1 MKLSILSFFTFALAA
16 SAAPA
21 GCDFDLEGYAK
32 DNPIGPTTGGAQKG
46 STNVTISTVPE
57 FLAAI
62 NGTAPKIIYAKGTF
76 NFTSRPRVGSNKS
89 LIGVGKGAWI
99 TGAGLT
105 IVPWAY
111 NIIVR
116 NFGIRAIVDDDAITI
131 QNSTRV
137 WIDHNEFTSGNFP
150 AAGPDVFDGQVDIIR
165 ASDWITVSW
174 NYFHD
179 HWKSSLVGNN
189 DQFRSIDFGH
199 LHIFYHHNYW
209 KYMGTRGPAGRFG
222 HQHIY
227 SNLYEDFL
235 YQAIH
240 SRSDN
245 QVLVEGNVFNGRT
258 REALLTYGLVIP
270 EDSPNTSPDGDFEI
284 DGYANLGSSDA
295 LLLNLLSENDFGEAT
310 LNITQVGNFTRAPY
324 KFKLTPLKQV
334 SKVVKSGVDLGQLKI
349 CKWPSAQVM

>member
-1 MKLSILSFFTFALAA
+1 MKFWALSAFTFVLAA

-21 GCDFDLEGYAK
+21 GSDFDLVGFGK
-32 DNPIGPTTGGAQKG
+32 DNPIGPTTGGAQNG
-46 STNVTISTVPE
+46 SRTVTVTTVPE

-62 NGTAPKIIYAKGTF
+62 SGTAPTIIYAKGTF
-76 NFTSRPRVGSNKS
+76 NFTSRPKIGSNKS

-105 IVPWAY
+105 IV
-111 NIIVR
+111 NVSNVIVR
-116 NFGIRAIVDDDAITI
+116 NFGIRAIVDNDGITI

-150 AAGPDVFDGQVDIIR
+150 AAGPDAFDGQCDIVR
-165 ASDWITVSW
+165 ASDWITISW

-189 DQFRSIDFGH
+189 DKFRDIDFGH
-199 LHIFYHHNYW
+199 LHITYHHNHW
-209 KYMGTRGPAGRFG
+209 KNMYVVYICDLYGRQTLIPKYRGTRGPAGRFG

-227 SNLYEDFL
+227 NNLYEDFL

-245 QVLVEGNVFNGRT
+245 QVLVEGNVFTGKT
-258 REALLTYGLVIP
+258 KEALSTYGLVIP
-270 EDSPNTSPDGDFEI
+270 MDSPNTSPDGDFEI
-284 DGYANLGSSDA
+284 DGFANLGASKSISISQTS
-295 LLLNLLSENDFGEAT
+295 NHT
-310 LNITQVGNFTRAPY
+310 LNCLQRMTSARPRSTLH
-324 KFKLTPLKQV
+324 KLAILPKRHTSTNSQH
-334 SKVVKSGVDLGQLKI
+334 
-349 CKWPSAQVM
+349 

>member
-1 MKLSILSFFTFALAA
+1 MKFSVLSIFTLALAA

-32 DNPIGPTTGGAQKG
+32 DNPIGPTTGGAGKD
-46 STNVTISTVPE
+46 SKTVTVTTVPE

-62 NGTAPKIIYAKGTF
+62 NGSAPTIIYAKGTF

-105 IVPWAY
+105 IIHSTNV
-111 NIIVR
+111 IVR
-116 NFGIRAIVDDDAITI
+116 NFGIRAILDNDAITI

-137 WIDHNEFTSGNFP
+137 WIDHNEFASGNFP
-150 AAGPDVFDGQVDIIR
+150 AAGPDTFDGQVDIVR

-179 HWKSSLVGNN
+179 HWKSSLVGNS
-189 DQFRSIDFGH
+189 DALRDVDFGK
-199 LHIFYHHNYW
+199 LHITYHHNYW
-209 KYMGTRGPAGRFG
+209 KNEGTRGPAGRFG

-227 SNLYEDFL
+227 NNLYEDFL

-245 QVLVEGNVFNGRT
+245 QVLVEGNVFTGKT
-258 REALLTYGLVIP
+258 KEALSTYGLVIP
-270 EDSPNTSPDGDFEI
+270 MDSPNTSPDGDFEI
-284 DGYANLGSSDA
+284 DGYANLGA
-295 LLLNLLSENDFGEAT
+295 
-310 LNITQVGNFTRAPY
+310 
-324 KFKLTPLKQV
+324 
-334 SKVVKSGVDLGQLKI
+334 SK
-349 CKWPSAQVM
+349 